1 MTALEG
7 EDLAL
12 SESDDLIILDI
23 MLPKKDGLAVLKSLR
38 EEGLE
43 TPVLM
48 LTARGEVHDRV
59 AASTQKMMKKTMI
72 MKIKKTNLNFSL
84 SQSFYILKSAE
95 ICSPFSAFSPLANL
109 KLQKKLG
116 N

>member
-48 LTARGEVHDRV
+48 LTARGEGHDRV
-59 AASTQKMMKKTMI
+59 AG
-72 MKIKKTNLNFSL
+72 LN
-84 SQSFYILKSAE
+84 AE
-95 ICSPFSAFSPLANL
+95 DDEEDDDDNEN
-109 KLQKKLG
+109 KE

>member
-1 MTALEG
+1 MRILITEDEQDVADLVKKAMIEEKHAVDIANDGFEG

-12 SESDDLIILDI
+12 SESYDLIILDI

-59 AASTQKMMKKTMI
+59 AG
-72 MKIKKTNLNFSL
+72 LD
-84 SQSFYILKSAE
+84 AE
-95 ICSPFSAFSPLANL
+95 ND
-109 KLQKKLG
+109 KEDDDNDNKE

>member
-1 MTALEG
+1 MNTKSPILWKKRWLKKHAVDIANDGLEG
-7 EDLAL
+7 EEMAL
-12 SESDDLIILDI
+12 SESYDLVILDI

-59 AASTQKMMKKTMI
+59 AG
-72 MKIKKTNLNFSL
+72 LD
-84 SQSFYILKSAE
+84 AE
-95 ICSPFSAFSPLANL
+95 DDEEDDDNDN
-109 KLQKKLG
+109 KE

>member
-7 EDLAL
+7 EHLAL

-59 AASTQKMMKKTMI
+59 AG
-72 MKIKKTNLNFSL
+72 LN
-84 SQSFYILKSAE
+84 AE
-95 ICSPFSAFSPLANL
+95 DDEEEDDEEEDDEEDDDNEN
-109 KLQKKLG
+109 KE

>member
-1 MTALEG
+1 M
-7 EDLAL
+7 AL
-12 SESDDLIILDI
+12 SESYDLVILDI

-59 AASTQKMMKKTMI
+59 AG
-72 MKIKKTNLNFSL
+72 LN
-84 SQSFYILKSAE
+84 AE
-95 ICSPFSAFSPLANL
+95 DDEEEDDEEDDDDNEN
-109 KLQKKLG
+109 KE

>member
-38 EEGLE
+38 EEG
-43 TPVLM
+43 PGD
-48 LTARGEVHDRV
+48 AGFNAH
-59 AASTQKMMKKTMI
+59 
-72 MKIKKTNLNFSL
+72 
-84 SQSFYILKSAE
+84 
-95 ICSPFSAFSPLANL
+95 CSR
-109 KLQKKLG
+109 
-116 N
+116 